1 MLKVDRQSG
10 VYTPWNEICPKKYLS
25 PGIPVDPLWQNS
37 YNLSCAI
44 PLGRFAPCLFAMSY
58 ELSAIFTP

>member
-10 VYTPWNEICPKKYLS
+10 GFTPLNEICPKKYFS
-25 PGIPVDPLWQNS
+25 PGIPVVPLRKNS

-44 PLGRFAPCLFAMSY
+44 PLGLDP
-58 ELSAIFTP
+58 